1 VGSKMASTFV
11 NQIMKTNVVSID
23 ENENVQDAALQMVKS
38 NIGCVIITRDGIPF
52 GIFTES
58 DFVRIAAKGNPLFT
72 CLSEVVSTPLV
83 VISPEETLWGAAE
96 IMRKKD
102 IHKLP
107 IQDKNKIVGIITA
120 SDLMKVCSIG
130 SDSEMGKICDS
141 ILLRIKNTNYVLK
154 NGT

>member
-1 VGSKMASTFV
+1 MASTFV
-11 NQIMKTNVVSID
+11 KQIMKTDVVSID
-23 ENENVQDAALQMVKS
+23 ENSSIQEAAQQMINN
-38 NIGCVIITRDGIPF
+38 NIGCVIITRDSIPF

-72 CLSEVVSTPLV
+72 TLSEVMATPLE
-83 VISPEETLWGAAE
+83 VITPGETLWEAAE

-120 SDLMKVCSIG
+120 SDLVKICSIG

-141 ILLRIKNTNYVLK
+141 ILLRIKDTSYVLE
-154 NGT
+154 N

>member
-1 VGSKMASTFV
+1 MASTFV
-11 NQIMKTNVVSID
+11 KQIMKTDVVSID
-23 ENENVQDAALQMVKS
+23 ENETVQDAAQQMVKS

-58 DFVRIAAKGNPLFT
+58 DFVRIAAKGNPLFSA
-72 CLSEVVSTPLV
+72 LSGVMSTPLV
-83 VISPEETLWGAAE
+83 VISPEETLWEAAD

-120 SDLMKVCSIG
+120 SDLVQICSIG
-130 SDSEMGKICDS
+130 SDSEMGKICDE
-141 ILLRIKNTNYVLK
+141 ILLRIKDTNYTLE
-154 NGT
+154 N

>member
-1 VGSKMASTFV
+1 MASTFV

-23 ENENVQDAALQMVKS
+23 ENATVQDAAQQMVKS

-72 CLSEVVSTPLV
+72 AISGVMSTPLV
-83 VISPEETLWGAAE
+83 VINPGETLWEAAE
-96 IMRKKD
+96 IMKKKD

-107 IQDKNKIVGIITA
+107 IQDENKIVGIITA
-120 SDLMKVCSIG
+120 SDLVKVCSIG
-130 SDSEMGKICDS
+130 SDSEMRKICDQ
-141 ILLRIKNTNYVLK
+141 ILLRMKNETL
-154 NGT
+154 

>member
-1 VGSKMASTFV
+1 MASTFV
-11 NQIMKTNVVSID
+11 KQIMKTDIISID

-72 CLSEVVSTPLV
+72 RLCQVVSTPLV
-83 VISPEETLWGAAE
+83 VITPGKTLWEAAD

-107 IQDKNKIVGIITA
+107 IQDENKIVGIITA
-120 SDLMKVCSIG
+120 SDLVRVCSIG
-130 SDSEMGKICDS
+130 SDSEMRKICDQ
-141 ILLRIKNTNYVLK
+141 ILLRMENETPW
-154 NGT
+154 